1 MLRFSKTV
9 DYMVRCVL
17 FLARAKPGQQVSRQ
31 AIVAGTDIPDL
42 FFRKIVQELSRAG
55 VLRVTRGPKGGY
67 MLAVPPEKLTLL
79 QIVEIGTG
87 EICLNE
93 CVQRPETCGRSGTC
107 SVHAVWQNVRV
118 KFRESLAAVTF
129 ADLADPNAVS
139 GSKTQS
145 KQE

>member
-17 FLARAKPGQQVSRQ
+17 FLARSTPGQLVSRQ

-55 VLRVTRGPKGGY
+55 VLRITRGPKGAY
-67 MLAVPPEKLTLL
+67 ALAIPPEKLTLL
-79 QIVEIGTG
+79 QVVEIGTG

-93 CVQRPETCGRSGTC
+93 CVARPATCGHSGTC
-107 SVHAVWQNVRV
+107 SVHVVWQDVRR
-118 KFRESLAAVTF
+118 KFRESLRAVTF
-129 ADLADPNAVS
+129 ADLANPDAVT
-139 GSKTQS
+139 KT
-145 KQE
+145 KARPD